1 MATDDLTVGEV
12 LSLLQGEYPE
22 ATMGWIRSIEQDGL
36 IVPARTAR
44 GNRLFPAELL
54 DTLRWVLEQQR
65 DGASAEEIRHGI
77 ARSAAKRRDSNAR
90 IAEPSLFDMP
100 LPSEGAADSA
110 ARSDSDT
117 GTATDDAQSA
127 QAATDVSPSVE
138 GDTPATNVAGA
149 AADTDDQDHSVSSES
164 DGPRPAEGPLTG
176 SIPKVELGAEGA
188 DSADLAQGR
197 RERAAMIGALQ
208 ELPAEPEAPEEEA
221 TPPAPARV
229 REPVGDTDPSELLT
243 REEFLERVGLAEI
256 KLAALEQY
264 GVVAPVA
271 IGGFNYY
278 DPLAVRVGTI
288 CVSFLEMGL
297 EARHL
302 RMYRMAA
309 EREVGLLE
317 QMANPLLKQRNPV
330 GREQA
335 RATLAE
341 AARLGAALH
350 AALVDE
356 GVRVLGREPGR

>member
-44 GNRLFPAELL
+44 GNRLFPAALL

-77 ARSAAKRRDSNAR
+77 ARSAAKRRDSTVR
-90 IAEPSLFDMP
+90 VSEPSLFDMP
-100 LPSEGAADSA
+100 VPAAEAEPRPEADGEAHSDLNSPEAVGEAESVDDAPLDDVAEAHAAIDPPDSRA
-110 ARSDSDT
+110 T
-117 GTATDDAQSA
+117 GT
-127 QAATDVSPSVE
+127 
-138 GDTPATNVAGA
+138 
-149 AADTDDQDHSVSSES
+149 S

-176 SIPKVELGAEGA
+176 SIPKVVVDAVQESSGEAH
-188 DSADLAQGR
+188 SANAQQGR
-197 RERAAMIGALQ
+197 RERAAMVGALQ
-208 ELPAEPEAPEEEA
+208 ELPAEPESPEE
-221 TPPAPARV
+221 TPPPAPARV